1 MVKRYFRYIFFGLSL
16 FCIARILEQN
26 SIKLSLQD
34 LQPSSYILL
43 FLALVITLCA
53 HTWSAYVWYIIL
65 RSFRIKNLD
74 LSGILSLYLVSNI
87 YKYVP
92 GNIGHFYLRITYLTK
107 AGYPLDLAGV
117 SVLLEPIL
125 MALAALWLGL
135 VCIVSS
141 LLAKIGLG
149 ILGIISISFLIQPRI
164 LNHFFKSKEH
174 EVPYLL
180 IPLIGEIIFILIRG
194 GGFLLTATALGLAH
208 YKTVE
213 LMGAF
218 SLAWLCGL
226 IVPGLPGGLG
236 IFEATL
242 LTLLNHHTDQII
254 ILIQIVAF
262 FRIIS
267 IVAEIIGAGIGKMLA
282 VRFSN

>member
-1 MVKRYFRYIFFGLSL
+1 MVKRYFRYIFLGLSL

-26 SIKLSLQD
+26 SIKLSLQA

-149 ILGIISISFLIQPRI
+149 ILGMISISFLIQPRI
-164 LNHFFKSKEH
+164 LNHFFKRNQH
-174 EVPYLL
+174 ELPYLL

-194 GGFLLTATALGLAH
+194 GGFLLTATAVGLA
-208 YKTVE
+208 
-213 LMGAF
+213 
-218 SLAWLCGL
+218 
-226 IVPGLPGGLG
+226 
-236 IFEATL
+236 L
-242 LTLLNHHTDQII
+242 L
-254 ILIQIVAF
+254 V
-262 FRIIS
+262 
-267 IVAEIIGAGIGKMLA
+267 
-282 VRFSN
+282 